1 MTRSHP
7 SGPLVLWAL
16 LGSGTALGCGDGR
29 SVNLG
34 SIESTGTQSSPPSA
48 GTSPCG
54 EHSCAN
60 ETGPVLFID
69 PSAADA
75 APASFDTDVE
85 HAPGAEPGSEPS
97 LVYPSDE
104 TRLPLNAAELRFA
117 WTAGAS
123 DLFAL
128 DFVGPQTS
136 VRVITRGTS
145 FTPTTEQWGWL
156 AESNRGGRVTWV
168 VRGIAAHGASESW
181 RSNPVELTFGTAAL
195 GGTIYYWST
204 GSRGLM
210 RARFEDPNP
219 SRYFTD
225 AAGDDAT
232 TCTGC
237 HTVSRDGKRLAAGFD
252 KNQLAEFA
260 LDDRSLLLALDS
272 TAAAAEPAP
281 PGPMAMM
288 DAGAPPDPAA
298 KAPMGPLVWSTFSPD
313 GTRLLVAGG
322 GKLRLFDADTGN
334 LIGAGDGTVP
344 LPPGTSA
351 THPDWSPLGDRVAV
365 TLAGKGG
372 DKQTEGG
379 SIAVMSYAND
389 AFGMPQVLVAPANDH
404 DNDFFPSFSPDG
416 RFIAYVNAGGPSQ
429 DAASA
434 ELRLL
439 EVATGT
445 TRALT
450 RLNER
455 VNGEDGVL
463 GIGNTMPT
471 WAPSD
476 PDGSYWLVFSS
487 LRAYADVRPQDP
499 KQDQLWLA
507 GIDPTL
513 DDPGFA
519 ALWAPFQNLGQ
530 GNHRAFW
537 TPSAAPANPCGA
549 TTCAPRETCDNGV
562 DDDCDCVVDDCS
574 QEICDDGIDN
584 DGDGKTDKMDLAC
597 SGP

>member
-1 MTRSHP
+1 MTSRP
-7 SGPLVLWAL
+7 GQRALVAAAL
-16 LGSGTALGCGDGR
+16 LCASVLPGCGDGR

-34 SIESTGTQSSPPSA
+34 SVVSSGSTAPDGGA
-48 GTSPCG
+48 GGSRCG
-54 EHSCAN
+54 EHPCADH
-60 ETGPVLFID
+60 TGAVLFVD
-69 PSAADA
+69 PSAAGA
-75 APASFDTDVE
+75 AASSFETDVE
-85 HAPGAEPGSEPS
+85 HAPGSDMASEPR

-104 TRLPLNAAELRFA
+104 TRLPLDASLLRFA
-117 WTAGAS
+117 WTPGAS

-128 DFVGPQTS
+128 DFVGPKTS
-136 VRVITRGTS
+136 VRVLTRATS
-145 FTPTTEQWGWL
+145 FTPTAEQWAWL
-156 AESNRGGRVTWV
+156 AESNRGGRVDWA
-168 VRGIAAHGASESW
+168 VRGVASEGASESW
-181 RSNPVELTFGTAAL
+181 RSSTVGLTFSTTPL
-195 GGTIYYWST
+195 DGTIYYWST

-210 RARFEDPNP
+210 RARFDRPTP
-219 SRYFTD
+219 TRFFTD
-225 AAGDDAT
+225 PASDAAP

-237 HTVSRDGKRLAAGFD
+237 HTVSRDGKRFAAGFD
-252 KNQLAEFA
+252 KNQLAEFSLA
-260 LDDRSLLLALDS
+260 DRSLLLPLGS
-272 TAAAAEPAP
+272 AAAGASMPAPGPMSMADAGAATEPAP
-281 PGPMAMM
+281 KTAMGPM
-288 DAGAPPDPAA
+288 
-298 KAPMGPLVWSTFSPD
+298 VWSTFSPD
-313 GTRLLVAGG
+313 GKRLLVAGG
-322 GKLRLFDADTGN
+322 GKLRLIDADTGS
-334 LIGAGDGTVP
+334 GAGTADGSVP
-344 LPPGTSA
+344 LPPGVSA

-389 AFGMPQVLVAPANDH
+389 VFGVPEVLVAPADEH

-416 RFIAYVNAGGPSQ
+416 RFIAYVNAAGPSQ
-429 DAASA
+429 DATSA

-450 RLNER
+450 RLNRR
-455 VNGEDGVL
+455 VNGEDGTT

-471 WAPSD
+471 WAPSAA
-476 PDGSYWLVFSS
+476 DGTYWLVFSS
-487 LRAYADVRPQDP
+487 LRAYSDVRPEDA

-519 ALWAPFQNLGQ
+519 AFWAPFQDLGQ

-537 TPSAAPANPCGA
+537 TTAAATEPDCG

-562 DDDCDCVVDDCS
+562 DDDCDCVIDDCS
-574 QEICDDGIDN
+574 EELCDDGIDN

-597 SGP
+597 AGP